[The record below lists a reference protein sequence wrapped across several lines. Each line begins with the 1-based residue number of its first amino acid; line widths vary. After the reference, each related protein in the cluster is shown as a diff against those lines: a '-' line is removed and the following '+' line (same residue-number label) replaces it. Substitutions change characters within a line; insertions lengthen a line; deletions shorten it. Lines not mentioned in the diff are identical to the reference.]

1 MINVCFPLLLG
12 IPGFH
17 QGSIL
22 SISFRFLFLNSSAAI
37 KQCLKEA
44 RDTHGFS
51 SSFPCL
57 FSFFLFL
64 HDRQPFDHVYCP
76 SFRDLPLFSLLYPFL
91 FLSTYLLELIIPS
104 CPKIFFRLSS
114 LIGSTIGLQTCYTF

>member
-1 MINVCFPLLLG
+1 MIDVCFLLWLG

-22 SISFRFLFLNSSAAI
+22 SISFPSLFLNSSAAI

-44 RDTHGFS
+44 RDTHDF

-57 FSFFLFL
+57 FWIFLFL
-64 HDRQPFDHVYCP
+64 
-76 SFRDLPLFSLLYPFL
+76 FL
-91 FLSTYLLELIIPS
+91 FRMTGNRSIMYTVHHLETYPYSLSYIP
-104 CPKIFFRLSS
+104 FF
-114 LIGSTIGLQTCYTF
+114 FFFFF